1 MVSPDQVTSVA
12 LGWVTAL
19 GTIAGAV
26 ITAVLLLLPKLT
38 DLRARID
45 AITHR
50 QDTQSARMDTQS
62 IRINDVAI
70 AVPVVAV
77 IPPTKE

>member
-19 GTIAGAV
+19 GTIVGAV
-26 ITAVLLLLPKLT
+26 LTGLLLLWPKIT
-38 DLRARID
+38 ELRGKID
-45 AITHR
+45 SISKR
-50 QDTQSARMDTQS
+50 QDAQSARMTQQDATITS
-62 IRINDVAI
+62 VALNSP
-70 AVPVVAV
+70 AVAV